1 MEIGNEKKY
10 SKKAG
15 CCFRASAL
23 CVYGRMRLRQKE
35 KDPATQQVLKI
46 SITPEPSPA
55 PEPDKM
61 DQKAVVKKRKYY
73 HGKMNIWST
82 GTRQTIKK
90 PTAEQVRTPKM
101 QKVRNRKPITAAT
114 QEIRRTLLKNKGK
127 KPLELYLHI
136 PFCVKK
142 CDYCDFLSG
151 PSGPKEQADYVD
163 ALLEEINAAE
173 EGKGRSVSSVFI
185 GGGTPSV
192 LDERFIGEILNHIRR
207 KFQIADHAEITIEVN
222 PGTADRNKLQAYR
235 TYGINRLS
243 IGLQSPDDREL
254 KILGRIH
261 NYEQF
266 LETYRSA
273 REAGFDNINIDLMS
287 AIPDQT
293 YEGWIHNLR
302 TVAGLDPE
310 HISAYS
316 LIIEEGTPFASRTL
330 NLPDEDAE
338 YNMYEATAQILR
350 EYGFEQ
356 YEISNYAKKGRE
368 CRHNVGYWI
377 RQDYLGFGLGAS
389 SLYGKERFVNTQDM
403 KKYLENSRTPKKIEK
418 KSRPSPERM
427 RWRSSCFWD
436 FV

>member
-1 MEIGNEKKY
+1 M
-10 SKKAG
+10 
-15 CCFRASAL
+15 
-23 CVYGRMRLRQKE
+23 
-35 KDPATQQVLKI
+35 
-46 SITPEPSPA
+46 
-55 PEPDKM
+55 
-61 DQKAVVKKRKYY
+61 
-73 HGKMNIWST
+73 
-82 GTRQTIKK
+82 
-90 PTAEQVRTPKM
+90 
-101 QKVRNRKPITAAT
+101 
-114 QEIRRTLLKNKGK
+114 
-127 KPLELYLHI
+127 
-136 PFCVKK
+136 
-142 CDYCDFLSG
+142 
-151 PSGPKEQADYVD
+151 
-163 ALLEEINAAE
+163 
-173 EGKGRSVSSVFI
+173 
-185 GGGTPSV
+185 
-192 LDERFIGEILNHIRR
+192 DERFIGEILNHIRR

-389 SLYGKERFVNTQDM
+389 SLYGKERFANTQVIQLCLQGRR
-403 KKYLENSRTPKKIEK
+403 Y
-418 KSRPSPERM
+418 
-427 RWRSSCFWD
+427 
-436 FV
+436 FVAPIIQEHGQQR

>member
-1 MEIGNEKKY
+1 M
-10 SKKAG
+10 
-15 CCFRASAL
+15 
-23 CVYGRMRLRQKE
+23 
-35 KDPATQQVLKI
+35 
-46 SITPEPSPA
+46 
-55 PEPDKM
+55 
-61 DQKAVVKKRKYY
+61 
-73 HGKMNIWST
+73 
-82 GTRQTIKK
+82 
-90 PTAEQVRTPKM
+90 
-101 QKVRNRKPITAAT
+101 
-114 QEIRRTLLKNKGK
+114 
-127 KPLELYLHI
+127 
-136 PFCVKK
+136 
-142 CDYCDFLSG
+142 
-151 PSGPKEQADYVD
+151 
-163 ALLEEINAAE
+163 
-173 EGKGRSVSSVFI
+173 
-185 GGGTPSV
+185 
-192 LDERFIGEILNHIRR
+192 DERFIGEILNHIRR
-207 KFQIADHAEITIEVN
+207 KFQIADYAEITIEVN

-389 SLYGKERFVNTQDM
+389 SLYGKER
-403 KKYLENSRTPKKIEK
+403 LPIHRI
-418 KSRPSPERM
+418 
-427 RWRSSCFWD
+427 
-436 FV
+436 

>member
-1 MEIGNEKKY
+1 MERRNITDSPMEIY
-10 SKKAG
+10 
-15 CCFRASAL
+15 
-23 CVYGRMRLRQKE
+23 V
-35 KDPATQQVLKI
+35 
-46 SITPEPSPA
+46 
-55 PEPDKM
+55 
-61 DQKAVVKKRKYY
+61 
-73 HGKMNIWST
+73 
-82 GTRQTIKK
+82 
-90 PTAEQVRTPKM
+90 
-101 QKVRNRKPITAAT
+101 
-114 QEIRRTLLKNKGK
+114 
-127 KPLELYLHI
+127 HI
-136 PFCVKK
+136 PFCIKK

-316 LIIEEGTPFASRTL
+316 LIVEEGTPLYEEYGEMCADLEKYGDYASMPKRLQTKYEGCKC
-330 NLPDEDAE
+330 LPDEETDR
-338 YNMYEATAQILR
+338 NMYHHTKTTLAKLGYER
-350 EYGFEQ
+350 

-389 SLYGKERFVNTQDM
+389 SLYGKERFANTQDM
-403 KKYLENSRTPKKIEK
+403 KKYLENSRTPEKIREK
-418 KSRPSPERM
+418 EPPLTREDEMAEFMFLGLRMTRGISKAEFERQFGSEIDAIYGDVLRKYKSMGLLLEENGRIFLSREGIHVSNSVM
-427 RWRSSCFWD
+427 AD
-436 FV
+436 FLP

>member
-1 MEIGNEKKY
+1 MERRNITDSPMEIY
-10 SKKAG
+10 
-15 CCFRASAL
+15 
-23 CVYGRMRLRQKE
+23 
-35 KDPATQQVLKI
+35 I
-46 SITPEPSPA
+46 
-55 PEPDKM
+55 
-61 DQKAVVKKRKYY
+61 
-73 HGKMNIWST
+73 
-82 GTRQTIKK
+82 
-90 PTAEQVRTPKM
+90 
-101 QKVRNRKPITAAT
+101 
-114 QEIRRTLLKNKGK
+114 
-127 KPLELYLHI
+127 HI
-136 PFCVKK
+136 PFCIKK

-293 YEGWIHNLR
+293 YEGWLHNLH

-316 LIIEEGTPFASRTL
+316 LIVEEGTPLYEEYGEMCADLEKYGDYASMPKRLQTKYEGCKC
-330 NLPDEDAE
+330 LPDEETDR
-338 YNMYEATAQILR
+338 NMYHHTKTTLAKLGYER
-350 EYGFEQ
+350 
-356 YEISNYAKKGRE
+356 YEISNYARPGYA
-368 CRHNVGYWI
+368 CRHNIGYWTGVE
-377 RQDYLGFGLGAS
+377 YLGLGLGAS
-389 SLYGKERFVNTQDM
+389 SLVGGKRFQVTADLNR
-403 KKYLENSRTPKKIEK
+403 YLVFTKEELAAGAQYEEIHELSRQ
-418 KSRPSPERM
+418 ERM
-427 RWRSSCFWD
+427 EEFMFLGLRLTGGVRTAEFERRFGVAMEAVYGEVIERLLKEGLLEASIQTDSHIRLTEYGLDVSTYALAEFLQ
-436 FV
+436 

>member
-1 MEIGNEKKY
+1 MKN
-10 SKKAG
+10 KA
-15 CCFRASAL
+15 
-23 CVYGRMRLRQKE
+23 
-35 KDPATQQVLKI
+35 
-46 SITPEPSPA
+46 
-55 PEPDKM
+55 
-61 DQKAVVKKRKYY
+61 
-73 HGKMNIWST
+73 
-82 GTRQTIKK
+82 KK
-90 PTAEQVRTPKM
+90 PM
-101 QKVRNRKPITAAT
+101 
-114 QEIRRTLLKNKGK
+114 
-127 KPLELYLHI
+127 ELYVHI

-151 PSGPKEQADYVD
+151 PAGKERQREYFQS
-163 ALLEEINAAE
+163 LGREIAAVPE
-173 EGKGRSVSSVFI
+173 FPDREITTVFI

-192 LDERFIGEILNHIRR
+192 PDPALMGAILDQIRN
-207 KFQIADHAEITIEVN
+207 KFFMAPDAEITIEAN
-222 PGTADRNKLQAYR
+222 PGTLYKEKLQEYR
-235 TYGINRLS
+235 KHGVNRLS
-243 IGLQSPDDREL
+243 LGLQSPQNREL

-261 NYEQF
+261 TWEEF
-266 LETYRSA
+266 LESFFMA
-273 REAGFDNINIDLMS
+273 REAGFSNINIDLMS

-389 SLYGKERFVNTQDM
+389 SLYGKERFANTQDM
-403 KKYLENSRTPKKIEK
+403 KKYLENSRTPEKIREK
-418 KSRPSPERM
+418 EPPLTREDEMAEFMFLGLRMTRGISKAEFERQFGSEIDAIYGDVLRKYKSMGLLLEENGRIFLSREGIHVSNSVMAEFLP
-427 RWRSSCFWD
+427 
-436 FV
+436 